1 MAYVRERETCARG
14 TYGSPPILLISRTI
28 ITVLQKVYYCNHR
41 YTLMLVLNTGNGS
54 LR

>member
-28 ITVLQKVYYCNHR
+28 ITVLQKVYYGNHR